1 MCRGFI
7 LLAGCA
13 LALGVAG
20 CATRAVDVRPVPANA
35 ADFMAWDCSRIDD
48 EQDAVQQRAADV
60 AYAVD
65 ERAGNNILAL
75 GVGVMVFWPAIL
87 AMRPAGLEA
96 QDLAQLKGRFEALQT
111 ASRLKG
117 CPAMSDLSTARQA
130 QLPVAQGDGLVY
142 EDRIDARQ
150 PPTEW
155 VLRLTALRRGEFE
168 FVLES
173 VATGATGVW
182 RQDRAGNVLVAPLGS
197 LQWPHLLRSE
207 MPLGQVTAGD
217 ILIVGDPLARAR
229 LRGQV
234 VAVGPQTVADRRFDV
249 AVLDLFGDAQRG
261 DATTRVDGSMVVDR
275 ASGVLLRLDLRTAA
289 AGFALQRR
297 LVRVEPAAR

>member
-1 MCRGFI
+1 
-7 LLAGCA
+7 
-13 LALGVAG
+13 
-20 CATRAVDVRPVPANA
+20 
-35 ADFMAWDCSRIDD
+35 
-48 EQDAVQQRAADV
+48 
-60 AYAVD
+60 
-65 ERAGNNILAL
+65 
-75 GVGVMVFWPAIL
+75 
-87 AMRPAGLEA
+87 
-96 QDLAQLKGRFEALQT
+96 
-111 ASRLKG
+111 
-117 CPAMSDLSTARQA
+117 MSDLSTARQA

-182 RQDRAGNVLVAPLGS
+182 RQDRAGNVLVAPPGS
-197 LQWPHLLRSE
+197 LQWPHLLRGE

-234 VAVGPQTVADRRFDV
+234 VAVGPQTVAERRFDV
-249 AVLDLFGDAQRG
+249 AVVELFGDAQSG
-261 DATTRVDGSMVVDR
+261 DSTTRVVGSLVVDR
-275 ASGVLLRLDLRTAA
+275 LSGVLLRLDLRTAA

-297 LVRVEPAAR
+297 LVRIEPAVR